1 MRTKIVFFSFCV
13 LSFII
18 GDAHALMWNDPGI
31 TPVQSISDHRWR
43 DANTGRLINVTGM
56 PGVGANV
63 QNTPNVTSTGISY
76 TTTATNPGITYSTST
91 TGAPQMQNAGA
102 MLPAVATAVPQGNTN
117 TAGTAA
123 TPNTTPQTNPAT
135 ANRPQTPNTGNTVPP
150 ATAPVTNNAANAAN
164 NAAGTAATP
173 NAAPQTN
180 PATANR
186 PQTPN
191 AGNTVPPA
199 RAPVTNNAAN
209 NTAGT
214 AQNATP
220 QTNTAGN
227 TQNPPPANATNNA
240 ANSGARAP
248 RVRSNWSNMTTG
260 AKVGAA
266 LGVAGGAA
274 GIYASTTGKDEH
286 DGWDIAGGAASG
298 AIAGASIGSI
308 FPGIGTALGAGIG
321 AIIGGLI
328 PGSKVFSET
337 DCLRDPVTGLYTCC
351 NTAIQKGERQVP
363 IGGYMFCGVDDQ
375 NGSNVALPPGVRQCL
390 QGKIKDESTWSDQ
403 GKKWYEGGLWVN
415 DFWQPECV
423 VKYCSTPPT
432 QGIEAYIEYIPDTQK
447 FCWEWD
453 CIDGYTRSGNTC
465 VNASTNSTA
474 NPYTNPGNPNANQYD
489 ELIKQLQIQ
498 RDMILQECGNVL
510 NNTII

>member
-1 MRTKIVFFSFCV
+1 MHTKIVFFSFCV

-76 TTTATNPGITYSTST
+76 TTNATNPGITYSTST

-117 TAGTAA
+117 AAGTAA
-123 TPNTTPQTNPAT
+123 TPNTA
-135 ANRPQTPNTGNTVPP
+135 
-150 ATAPVTNNAANAAN
+150 
-164 NAAGTAATP
+164 
-173 NAAPQTN
+173 
-180 PATANR
+180 
-186 PQTPN
+186 
-191 AGNTVPPA
+191 
-199 RAPVTNNAAN
+199 
-209 NTAGT
+209 
-214 AQNATP
+214 P

-227 TQNPPPANATNNA
+227 TQNPPPVNATNNA
-240 ANSGARAP
+240 ASSGARPP

-266 LGVAGGAA
+266 LGVAAGAA

-298 AIAGASIGSI
+298 AIAGATIGSI

-321 AIIGGLI
+321 AIFGGLI

>member
-1 MRTKIVFFSFCV
+1 MHTKIVFFSFCV

-91 TGAPQMQNAGA
+91 TGAPQSYTTNATNPGITYSTSTTGAPQMQNAGA
-102 MLPAVATAVPQGNTN
+102 MLPAVATAVPQGNT
-117 TAGTAA
+117 
-123 TPNTTPQTNPAT
+123 
-135 ANRPQTPNTGNTVPP
+135 
-150 ATAPVTNNAANAAN
+150 

-191 AGNTVPPA
+191 TGNTVPPA
-199 RAPVTNNAAN
+199 TVPVTNNAAN
-209 NTAGT
+209 TANNTAGT
-214 AQNATP
+214 AATPNTAP

-227 TQNPPPANATNNA
+227 TQNPPPTNATNNA
-240 ANSGARAP
+240 ASSGARPP

-266 LGVAGGAA
+266 LGIAGGAA

-298 AIAGASIGSI
+298 AIAGATIGSI

-321 AIIGGLI
+321 AIFGGLI